1 LLLLLLLFFT
11 ISFFFFWFSC
21 CRRRQGRAQL
31 DQLPG
36 GVCTLLFC
44 LKCGACFYYF
54 LSVIFLVVDRNLFRA
69 VVAAAAAAG
78 QTCFTESSRC
88 RGLKTPCVWLAA
100 LGCYSV
106 AQKNKKERKK
116 ERRVEKQVPRFGRE
130 QLGRPCNKVETRG
143 RKNSSEPNETEWMA
157 CVLSWARQQCC
168 VL

>member
-1 LLLLLLLFFT
+1 VFALCCFVSNVGLVF
-11 ISFFFFWFSC
+11 IIFS
-21 CRRRQGRAQL
+21 L
-31 DQLPG
+31 
-36 GVCTLLFC
+36 
-44 LKCGACFYYF
+44 
-54 LSVIFLVVDRNLFRA
+54 VIFLVVDRNLFRA